1 MRYNRRMTPT
11 RITSDSPAWPL
22 LAGAALLVSLYLLT
36 IPGYLL
42 FHSVAEIFAIVI
54 SVAVFTLAWNTRRFA
69 GQHYLLFVGM
79 ALLAA
84 SAFNL
89 LHALSYEGMGVF
101 PAHSADLPT
110 QLWLARR
117 YIESAA
123 FLIAP
128 LFIHR
133 RLNPTVALMGFAAV
147 TALLLAG
154 IFGGGFPVAYVEGTG
169 LTPFKVVSEWFI
181 AAFFLIGAALIYFER
196 AAFDRRAA
204 ALLMGALVISA
215 AAEILFTLYV
225 GVYDM
230 PNRLGHFL
238 TIVAYYL
245 IYRAIVESG
254 IVRPYALLSDAN
266 RSLSEREAMLSE
278 TAARLQAEAVLRQA
292 AHEELAVNRRELQAL
307 ARRLVLVQEEQSRA
321 LSREIHDTSAQ
332 ALSALKLGLLRV
344 KRKADAPE
352 VVRQTVEELTRI
364 ADTVVED
371 LHRLSV
377 NLRPA
382 SLDRY
387 GLEAALEQLIES
399 MRRQTGVAVTFTAE
413 GMTGRLPDDVE
424 TALYRIAQ
432 EATTNIARYAQAT
445 RASVTLVRE
454 PSAVALVVEDDG
466 VGFDVAEALSRGR
479 LGLLGMRERAQM
491 LGGAFSVVSQP
502 GRGAK
507 ICVSA
512 PLQAAAE
519 PGEPASEGGG
529 SA

>member
-1 MRYNRRMTPT
+1 MTRP
-11 RITSDSPAWPL
+11 RFGSASLLWPV
-22 LAGAALLVSLYLLT
+22 LAGLAILAALYLSTVS
-36 IPGYLL
+36 GYLL

-54 SVAVFTLAWNTRRFA
+54 SASVFTVAWNSRQVSE
-69 GQHYLLFVGM
+69 QHYLLFVGT

-89 LHALSYEGMGVF
+89 LHLLSYQGMGVF
-101 PAHSADLPT
+101 PDHDADLPT

-117 YIESAA
+117 YVESVAL
-123 FLIAP
+123 LIAP
-128 LFIHR
+128 LFLRR
-133 RLNPTVALMGFAAV
+133 RLNPLAALLGFAAV
-147 TALLLAG
+147 TAALLAS
-154 IFGGGFPVAYVEGTG
+154 IFLGAFPAAYVPGAG
-169 LTPFKVVSEWFI
+169 LTPFKVISEFVI
-181 AAFFLIGAALIYFER
+181 AGFFLLAALWLYSERRALDAGAATRLIW
-196 AAFDRRAA
+196 
-204 ALLMGALVISA
+204 ALIISA

-225 GVYDM
+225 GVYDL

-254 IVRPYALLSDAN
+254 IVKPYALLSAN
-266 RSLSEREAMLSE
+266 EATLRE

-292 AHEELAVNRRELQAL
+292 AHEELTVNRRELQAL

-332 ALSALKLGLLRV
+332 ALSALKLGLLRL
-344 KRKADAPE
+344 KRKADAPD
-352 VVRQTVEELTRI
+352 VVRQAADDLSRI

-377 NLRPA
+377 NLRPS

-387 GLEAALEQLIES
+387 GLEAALEQLIDS
-399 MRRQTGVAVTFTAE
+399 MRKQTGIDVAFNAE
-413 GMTGRLPDDVE
+413 GMEERLPEDVE

-432 EATTNIARYAQAT
+432 EATTNIARYAQAS
-445 RASVTLVRE
+445 RATVSLLRE
-454 PSAVALVVEDDG
+454 PSTIMLTVEDNG

-491 LGGAFSVVSQP
+491 LGGAFTVVSQP
-502 GRGAK
+502 GQGAK
-507 ICVSA
+507 VRVTA
-512 PLQAAAE
+512 PLSGCVAADQDETA
-519 PGEPASEGGG
+519 
-529 SA
+529 